1 MSLPHNTLILMQPV
15 VLVCHRI
22 LSSKD
27 NCVLLSYISFGVTA
41 ILARTM
47 SRG

>member
-1 MSLPHNTLILMQPV
+1 MGVGV
-15 VLVCHRI
+15 VRAYEEV
-22 LSSKD
+22 SA
-27 NCVLLSYISFGVTA
+27 YISLAVTA